1 MTTFEYIQ
9 NTCVNHFISI
19 TDFLIVTLFLINYLR
34 LDDKIKILYFYM
46 NLPNSN
52 TLETLE

>member
-9 NTCVNHFISI
+9 NTCVNHFISV

-34 LDDKIKILYFYM
+34 LNDKIKILYFYM

-52 TLETLE
+52 TLVTLE

>member
-19 TDFLIVTLFLINYLR
+19 TDFLIVALFLINYLR
-34 LDDKIKILYFYM
+34 LNDKIKILYFYI

-52 TLETLE
+52 TLVTLE

>member
-9 NTCVNHFISI
+9 NTCVNHFISV
-19 TDFLIVTLFLINYLR
+19 TDFLIVALFLINYLR
-34 LDDKIKILYFYM
+34 LNDKIKILYFYM

-52 TLETLE
+52 TLVTLE

>member
-34 LDDKIKILYFYM
+34 LNDKIKILYFYM

-52 TLETLE
+52 TLVTLE

>member
-19 TDFLIVTLFLINYLR
+19 TDFLIVALFLINYLR
-34 LDDKIKILYFYM
+34 LNDKIKILYFYM

-52 TLETLE
+52 TLVTLE

>member
-19 TDFLIVTLFLINYLR
+19 TDFLTVALFLINYLR
-34 LDDKIKILYFYM
+34 LNDKIKILYFYI

-52 TLETLE
+52 TLVTLE

>member
-52 TLETLE
+52 TLVTLE

>member
-34 LDDKIKILYFYM
+34 LGDKIKILYFYM

-52 TLETLE
+52 TLVTLE

>member
-9 NTCVNHFISI
+9 NTCVNHFISV
-19 TDFLIVTLFLINYLR
+19 TDFLIVALFLINYLR
-34 LDDKIKILYFYM
+34 LNDKIKILYFFM

-52 TLETLE
+52 TLVTLE

>member
-34 LDDKIKILYFYM
+34 LDDKIKILYFFM

-52 TLETLE
+52 TLVTLE